1 LQTEPLTEP
10 RESHDAIPHQ
20 PPVVKGVAVSR
31 HRSDVLYLLLRVG
44 LFKVK
49 DGETV
54 EVTEHG
60 HLVAL
65 LVPVPRT
72 GTAIDDLVEQGR
84 VHPPTV
90 TSRSLPARRRAPGR
104 SAAEELIAMRGEER
118 Y

>member
-1 LQTEPLTEP
+1 MFYTSPMRIGV
-10 RESHDAIPHQ
+10 RELNQHT
-20 PPVVKGVAVSR
+20 SR
-31 HRSDVLYLLLRVG
+31 YIGR
-44 LFKVK
+44 VK

-72 GTAIDDLVEQGR
+72 GTVIDDLVEQGR
-84 VHPPTV
+84 VHPPAA
-90 TSRSLPARRRAPGR
+90 TSRSFPARRPAAGR
-104 SAAEELIAMRGEER
+104 SAGEELIAMRDEER

>member
-1 LQTEPLTEP
+1 MFYTSRMVRIGV
-10 RESHDAIPHQ
+10 RELNQHT
-20 PPVVKGVAVSR
+20 SR
-31 HRSDVLYLLLRVG
+31 YIG
-44 LFKVK
+44 KVK

-84 VHPPTV
+84 VHPPTAAP
-90 TSRSLPARRRAPGR
+90 RAFPARRRAPGR
-104 SAAEELIAMRGEER
+104 SAGEELIAMRDEER

>member
-1 LQTEPLTEP
+1 MFYASLMLRIGV
-10 RESHDAIPHQ
+10 RELNQHT
-20 PPVVKGVAVSR
+20 SR
-31 HRSDVLYLLLRVG
+31 YIS
-44 LFKVK
+44 KVK

-72 GTAIDDLVEQGR
+72 GTVIDDLMEQGR
-84 VHPPTV
+84 VHPPTAAP
-90 TSRSLPARRRAPGR
+90 RSFPVRRRAPGR
-104 SAAEELIAMRGEER
+104 SAGEEIVAMRDEER

>member
-1 LQTEPLTEP
+1 MFHTLPMRIGV
-10 RESHDAIPHQ
+10 RELNQHT
-20 PPVVKGVAVSR
+20 SR
-31 HRSDVLYLLLRVG
+31 YIG
-44 LFKVK
+44 KVK

-72 GTAIDDLVEQGR
+72 DTAIDDLVEQGR
-84 VHPPTV
+84 VHPPTA
-90 TSRSLPARRRAPGR
+90 TPRLFPGRRRAPRR
-104 SAAEELIAMRGEER
+104 SAGEELTAMRDEER